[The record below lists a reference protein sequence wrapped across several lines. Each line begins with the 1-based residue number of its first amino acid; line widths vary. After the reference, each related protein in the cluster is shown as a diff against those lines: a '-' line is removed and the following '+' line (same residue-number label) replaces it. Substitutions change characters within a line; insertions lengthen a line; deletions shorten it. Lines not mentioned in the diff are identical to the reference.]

1 MEKETQAKSIET
13 FGSASNKLINC
24 GRYFHSKGWLF
35 ATSGNLSA
43 VVSQDDLSLAITRSG
58 ADKGNLSSDDILLI
72 DSEMRV
78 LSGTGIPSS
87 ETMLH
92 LTAVD
97 VMNAGAVF
105 HTHSVWATI
114 LSDTYCEMGW
124 IELRGYEMLKA
135 LKDVS
140 THEHSERI
148 PIFENS
154 QDMRMLSKEVRKTM
168 LENRGIHSFLL
179 RGHGLYSWGDNIIEA
194 RKTVEALEFL
204 LEARGRIMQFKNI
217 K

>member
-1 MEKETQAKSIET
+1 MEKETKARSVET
-13 FGSASNKLINC
+13 FGSAINKLVDC
-24 GRYFHSKGWLF
+24 GRYFHSKGWLY

-43 VVSQDDLSLAITRSG
+43 VVDQDNLSLAITRSG

-72 DSEMRV
+72 DSKMAV

-87 ETMLH
+87 ETLLH

-97 VMNAGAVF
+97 IMSAGAVF

-114 LSDTYCEMGW
+114 LSDTYPETGW
-124 IELRGYEMLKA
+124 IELTGYEMLKA

-140 THEHSERI
+140 THEHRERI

-154 QDMRMLSKEVRKTM
+154 QDMKMLSKEVRKTM

-179 RGHGLYSWGDNIIEA
+179 RGHGLYSWGENISEA

-204 LEARGRIMQFKNI
+204 LEAKGRIMQFKNI